1 MARLKDYERRYDFLR
16 EPAKAATE
24 SYETAARFFDQ
35 LKELILIEKG
45 LVHTS
50 DFFHKTAHW
59 FPGQFDILGDI
70 LHQHHVIQVY
80 GATREFPGVS
90 DDLSDMIALAVEL
103 LDNIVDRLAEMIGVC
118 EAEKCWAV
126 ARQLETLQ
134 INVSEKRAQYLL
146 IWKMYEESDS
156 ASSFDSWVARLLD
169 EEGDEQ

>member
-1 MARLKDYERRYDFLR
+1 MANLNAYERRYDFLR
-16 EPAKAATE
+16 GPARTATE
-24 SYETAARFFDQ
+24 SYETAARYFDQ

-80 GATREFPGVS
+80 GATGEFPGVS
-90 DDLSDMIALAVEL
+90 DDLSDMIEMAVGL
-103 LDNIVDRLAEMIGVC
+103 LDNIVDSLADMIRAC
-118 EAEKCWAV
+118 EGEKCWAV
-126 ARQLETLQ
+126 ARQMETLQ

-156 ASSFDSWVARLLD
+156 ASSFDSWVAKLPSED
-169 EEGDEQ
+169 GD